1 MNMKFGKT
9 IKIFLIDGDPN
20 GRMTCELSNWTGKA
34 YRIPRVKI
42 KECFDRQDLSNP
54 GIYLLFG
61 KSDEGMD
68 KVYIGEAEEILKRL
82 QQQLSQKDFWN
93 EAISFISKDE
103 NLNKAHIKYIESRLH
118 SLAKEAGRY
127 QVENSVI
134 PTQSS
139 ISESDRAEM
148 EEFISN
154 IKLLVNTLGHKV
166 FEEKREIKNNQQ
178 QQPTFWLKGARG
190 AEAQGEPTTEGF
202 VVFKGSKATLSTVNS
217 ISPSFAKFREQLIEQ
232 SVLVQN
238 GEVYEFTEDSI
249 FSSPSTAA
257 VMVMG
262 RNANGL
268 LEWKLPNGV
277 TLKEFESADKA
288 PNL

>member
-1 MNMKFGKT
+1 
-9 IKIFLIDGDPN
+9 
-20 GRMTCELSNWTGKA
+20 MTCELSNWTGKA